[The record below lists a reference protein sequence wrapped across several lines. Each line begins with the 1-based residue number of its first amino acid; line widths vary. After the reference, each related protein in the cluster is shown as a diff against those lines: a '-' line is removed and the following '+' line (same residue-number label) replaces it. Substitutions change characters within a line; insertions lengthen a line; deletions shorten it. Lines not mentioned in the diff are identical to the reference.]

1 MIDTMTID
9 AQTFDVESDFMYTKP
24 KVNAQG
30 GKGVGIL
37 NAKTKK
43 ALDLSTPL
51 MLTWGINEYVDDQNG
66 KRTYDMSLQFPK
78 EEYNTEAKAKFLENL
93 KAFEAK
99 IKADAIKNC
108 KEWMNKPKMTA
119 EVCDALWTPML
130 KYPKYPEGHENAGDY
145 DYTRPPTI
153 RLKVPFWDGEF
164 NNVELYDT
172 QEKMLYPNDKGTLPT
187 ELVTKGID
195 VATVMRCGGLYFIN
209 GKFGV
214 TWKLF
219 QGVVKPKMSLKGKCL
234 VKLSDADRAALD
246 ATPESDESEEVVPV
260 TLAEDS
266 DDDDD
271 DDAEEEAV
279 EAVPAPA
286 PAPAPAPVSE
296 PDPEPVAAPKKRVVR
311 KKATAV
317 AGA

>member
-1 MIDTMTID
+1 MMIDTMTID
-9 AQTFDVESDFMYTKP
+9 AQTFNADSDFMYTKP

-51 MLTWGINEYVDDQNG
+51 MLTWGINEYVNDETG

-78 EEYNTEAKAKFLENL
+78 EEYNTEAKAKFLANL
-93 KAFEAK
+93 KAFEEK

-187 ELVTKGID
+187 ELVTKGMD
-195 VATVMRCGGLYFIN
+195 VATVMRCGGLYFIG

-214 TWKLF
+214 TWKLY
-219 QGVVKPKMSLKGKCL
+219 QGVVKPKLSLKGKCL
-234 VKLSDADRAALD
+234 VKLSDSDRASLEASGD
-246 ATPESDESEEVVPV
+246 GDEADEVVPV

-266 DDDDD
+266 DDD
-271 DDAEEEAV
+271 EEEEEEVV
-279 EAVPAPA
+279 EAAPA
-286 PAPAPAPVSE
+286 PAPTPVPE

-311 KKATAV
+311 KKTTAV

>member
-1 MIDTMTID
+1 MIADMTID
-9 AQTFDVESDFMYTKP
+9 AQTFDVNSDFMYTKP

-51 MLTWGINEYVDDQNG
+51 MLTWGINEYVNDETG

-78 EEYNTEAKAKFLENL
+78 EEYNTEAKANFLANL
-93 KAFEAK
+93 KAFEEK

-164 NNVELYDT
+164 NHVELYDT

-187 ELVTKGID
+187 ELVTKGMD
-195 VATVMRCGGLYFIN
+195 VATVMRCGGLYFIG

-214 TWKLF
+214 TWKLY
-219 QGVVKPKMSLKGKCL
+219 QGVVKPKLSVKGKCL
-234 VKLSDADRAALD
+234 VKLSDSDRASLEASGD
-246 ATPESDESEEVVPV
+246 VDEEGPEVPV
-260 TLAEDS
+260 TLAQDS
-266 DDDDD
+266 DS
-271 DDAEEEAV
+271 EEEEEEVAV
-279 EAVPAPA
+279 
-286 PAPAPAPVSE
+286 APV
-296 PDPEPVAAPKKRVVR
+296 PEPEPEPEPEKPKKKVVR
-311 KKATAV
+311 KKAVAT